1 MRSWTFILN
10 PSAGFGSRWRLNT
23 KLEQRIRAGFPE
35 AEIIVA
41 RHAGHATQL
50 AAEQKN
56 DRDRTVVA
64 VGGDGTVHEVA
75 NGLIGG
81 SASLGMV
88 PVGSGNDYARMF
100 ALSGRIDRALEQLR
114 HGRERAVDVGRAAI
128 EAENGSAIERYF
140 VNGMGIGFDA
150 EVAYR
155 ARESTILKGAA
166 MYLAAALPLL
176 FRYRSACMC
185 VALDGEAFS
194 GRYFLI
200 AAGNGKCVGGGFRL
214 TPGARL
220 DDGLLEICLVHA
232 LSPGRALRMLPGAMR
247 GSHGRYPEVR
257 FCRSGSLRVETSG
270 GVIVHLDGEVIATAA
285 RRIRAEIHPGVLKVR
300 A

>member
-10 PSAGFGSRWRLNT
+10 PSAGYGMRRRLNT
-23 KLEQRIRAGFPE
+23 KIEQRIRAGFPE
-35 AEIIVA
+35 AEIIIA
-41 RHAGHATQL
+41 RYAGHATQL
-50 AAEQKN
+50 AAEQKH

-81 SASLGMV
+81 SASLGMA

-128 EAENGSAIERYF
+128 EAENGSETERYF

-150 EVAYR
+150 EVANR
-155 ARESTILKGAA
+155 ARGSTILKGAA

-176 FRYRSACMC
+176 FRYRNACMC
-185 VALDGEAFS
+185 VALDGESFS

-220 DDGLLEICLVHA
+220 DDGLLEICLVNA
-232 LSPGRALRMLPGAMR
+232 LSPGRALWMLPSAIR

-257 FCRSGSLRVETSG
+257 FCGSGSLRVETSG
-270 GVIVHLDGEVIATAA
+270 GVMVHLDGEVIATAA
-285 RRIRAEIHPGVLKVR
+285 RRIRAEILPGVLKVR